1 VSICPHRI
9 DTAAPAAVNSALL
22 ARAFFTRAHRARS
35 GNCDRV
41 GDCAAL
47 PQFQGPAMKHL
58 PSDLA
63 TALVSFTLC
72 IAAASMV
79 VVVFAGVA

>member
-1 VSICPHRI
+1 
-9 DTAAPAAVNSALL
+9 
-22 ARAFFTRAHRARS
+22 
-35 GNCDRV
+35 
-41 GDCAAL
+41 
-47 PQFQGPAMKHL
+47 MKHL

-72 IAAASMV
+72 IAAASMF